1 VRRRIVLAQLLL
13 VATVLVLLEVP
24 LAVTFARREREAL
37 ADDVG
42 RDAASLATL
51 TEEVMEDPAEHDV
64 SGLARRF
71 RGADDGGT
79 AVVVDANGR
88 PIDPAVA
95 PPAGLPE
102 PLRDALDQARAG
114 VLSAGRLRHRA
125 YAAEPVGAAGEIHG
139 AVLVVHDGAATER
152 RIRQLWLALG
162 VIALAAL
169 GIAWL
174 LGDRLARWATGPLR
188 DLAERAAALGR
199 GDLGA
204 RADEAAG
211 PPEVVELVRSFNAMA
226 ARLEELVGA
235 QRRFVADASHQL
247 RSPLAALRLR
257 LDALDTDDPETAQ
270 ADIDAAVAET
280 LRLSR
285 VIDGLLALAQAEGS
299 RPQRR
304 RADVVEVVAGRRAA
318 WSAYAEEHGVD
329 LRADVPGHPVPAS
342 LVDGHL
348 EQILDNL
355 IDNAIGAT
363 PAGRAVTLV
372 VRAGSPTVEVHV
384 VDEGA
389 GMSPDAMDRAFDRFW
404 QGGRGERAGT
414 GLGLPI
420 AAQLA
425 RAGGGTL
432 HLQPA
437 PGGGVDALISLA
449 SD

>member
-1 VRRRIVLAQLLL
+1 VRRRIVVAQLLL
-13 VATVLVLLEVP
+13 VAAVLLLLEVP

-42 RDAASLATL
+42 RDASSLATL
-51 TEEVMEDPAEHDV
+51 TEEVIENPAEHDI
-64 SGLARRF
+64 STLTGRF
-71 RGADDGGT
+71 GRAADGST
-79 AVVVDANGR
+79 AFVVDAGGR
-88 PIDPAVA
+88 PLDPGAA
-95 PPAGLPE
+95 PVPAGR
-102 PLRDALDQARAG
+102 LRDALDQARAG
-114 VLSAGRLRHRA
+114 DPSTGWVGRQA
-125 YAAEPVGAAGEIHG
+125 YAAEPVGAAGEIRG
-139 AVLVVHDGAATER
+139 AVLVVHSGAATAR
-152 RIRQLWLALG
+152 RIHQLWLALG
-162 VIALAAL
+162 VIALVAL
-169 GIAWL
+169 GVAWL
-174 LGDRLARWATGPLR
+174 LGDRLARWAIGPLR
-188 DLAERAAALGR
+188 DLGERAAALGH

-211 PPEVVELVRSFNAMA
+211 PPEVVELVRTFNDMA
-226 ARLEELVGA
+226 TRLEELVGA
-235 QRRFVADASHQL
+235 QRRFIADASHQL

-299 RPQRR
+299 RPDRHL
-304 RADVVEVVAGRRAA
+304 ADVVEVVAGRRAA
-318 WSAYAEEHGVD
+318 WSAYAEERGVD
-329 LRADVPGHPVPAS
+329 VRADLPGHPVPAS

-355 IDNAIGAT
+355 IDNAIEAT
-363 PAGRAVTLV
+363 PAGRAVTLAV
-372 VRAGSPTVEVHV
+372 QAGSPAVEVHV
-384 VDEGA
+384 IDEGP
-389 GMSPDAMDRAFDRFW
+389 GMSPDEMARAFDRFW

-432 HLQPA
+432 RLRPA
-437 PGGGVDALISLA
+437 PGGGVDALVSLA

>member
-1 VRRRIVLAQLLL
+1 MRRRVVVAHLLL
-13 VATVLVLLEVP
+13 VAAVLVLLEVP

-37 ADDVG
+37 ADDVA
-42 RDAASLATL
+42 RDAASLEAL
-51 TEEVMEDPAEHDV
+51 TEEVLEDPAEHDL
-64 SGLARRF
+64 SALGRF
-71 RGADDGGT
+71 GGDEEGSA
-79 AVVVDANGR
+79 AVVVDADGR
-88 PIDPAVA
+88 SIDPSVT
-95 PPAGLPE
+95 PAASLSGS
-102 PLRDALDQARAG
+102 LRDALDGARAG
-114 VLSAGRLRHRA
+114 VPSSGRVGHRA
-125 YAAEPVGAAGEIHG
+125 YAAEPVGSAGEIHG
-139 AVLVVHDGAATER
+139 AVLVVHAGTATER

-162 VIALAAL
+162 GIAVAAL
-169 GIAWL
+169 GVAAV

-188 DLAERAAALGR
+188 DLDDRAAALGR

-204 RADEAAG
+204 RADESGG
-211 PPEVVELVRSFNAMA
+211 PPEVVELARTFNAMA

-235 QRRFVADASHQL
+235 QRRFIADASHQL

-257 LDALDTDDPETAQ
+257 LDALDPGDPETAQ

-299 RPQRR
+299 RPGRT
-304 RADVVEVVAGRRAA
+304 RADVVELVAGRRAA

-329 LRADVPGHPVPAS
+329 LRADLPEHPVPAS

-355 IDNAIGAT
+355 IDNAIEAT
-363 PAGRAVTLV
+363 PAGRAVTVV
-372 VRAGSPTVEVHV
+372 VRAGSPAVEIHV
-384 VDEGA
+384 VDEGQ
-389 GMSPDAMDRAFDRFW
+389 GMSPDQLAQAFDRFW
-404 QGGRGERAGT
+404 QGGHGERTGT

-425 RAGGGTL
+425 RAGGGAL
-432 HLQPA
+432 RLQPA
-437 PGGGVDALISLA
+437 AGGGVDALITLA

>member
-13 VATVLVLLEVP
+13 VAAVLVLLEVP
-24 LAVTFARREREAL
+24 LAVTYARREREAL
-37 ADDVG
+37 ADDVA
-42 RDAASLATL
+42 RDAVSLAAL
-51 TEEVMEDPAEHDV
+51 TEEVIENPTEHDV
-64 SGLARRF
+64 SALFGRF
-71 RGADDGGT
+71 RGADGGTT
-79 AVVVDANGR
+79 AVVVDAHGQA
-88 PIDPAVA
+88 IDPSVA
-95 PPAGLPE
+95 PAASLPGS
-102 PLRDALDQARAG
+102 LRDALDRARAG
-114 VLSAGRLRHRA
+114 VPSAGRVGDRA
-125 YAAEPVGAAGEIHG
+125 YAAQPVGAGENHG
-139 AVLVVHDGAATER
+139 AVLVVHDGAANER

-169 GIAWL
+169 AVAWV

-188 DLAERAAALGR
+188 DLDERAAVLGR
-199 GDLGA
+199 GDLGV
-204 RADEAAG
+204 RADESVG
-211 PPEVVELVRSFNAMA
+211 PPEVVELARTFNAMA

-235 QRRFVADASHQL
+235 QRRFIADASHQL

-257 LDALDTDDPETAQ
+257 LDALDPGDPDTAQ
-270 ADIDAAVAET
+270 ADIDAAIAET

-299 RPQRR
+299 RPGRTQ
-304 RADVVEVVAGRRAA
+304 ADVVQVVAGRRAA

-329 LRADVPGHPVPAS
+329 LRADVPEHPVPAS
-342 LVDGHL
+342 LVNGHL

-355 IDNAIGAT
+355 IDNAIEAT

-372 VRAGSPTVEVHV
+372 VRTGSPAVEVHV
-384 VDEGA
+384 IDEGP
-389 GMSPDAMDRAFDRFW
+389 GMSPDEMARAFDRFW
-404 QGGRGERAGT
+404 QGERGERAGT

-432 HLQPA
+432 RLHPA
-437 PGGGVDALISLA
+437 SGGGVDALISLA